1 MVRTQIQL
9 TEQQSMGIKAMAK
22 AQGISTAEVIRR
34 AITVLL
40 ESSIMVD
47 ESEKHARAMRIVG
60 RFRSGRH
67 DISKKHDAY
76 LSEAYRK

>member
-1 MVRTQIQL
+1 MIRTQIQL
-9 TEQQSMGIKAMAK
+9 TEEQAKAVKAMAK

-40 ESSIMVD
+40 ESSILFD
-47 ESEKHARAMRIVG
+47 DSTKHRRALGVVG
-60 RFRSGRH
+60 RFRSGQH

-76 LSEAYRK
+76 LAEDYR